1 MTLLIASVL
10 FLFVAGTIS
19 FYGYYRFV
27 RQGSAYGE
35 IGAAAAASPDLTPG
49 VVNSFRKATV
59 SLQWLGEKIPISPRD
74 SSLTRRFLVGAGYR
88 KDNALAIYYGIKA
101 ALAAVFLIAAIVS
114 HATFGHPL
122 LAIIIPVVAAALGFA
137 LPGVVLDALVD
148 RRRCVLRL
156 ALPDALDLMVVC
168 VEAGLA
174 LDQAIRVVSQEL
186 RTAHIEIS
194 EELALVSLEMYAGTR
209 RIEALSNLGRR
220 TGEPEIKKLVAV
232 LIQSDRFGTS
242 MADALRTHSQFMRTR
257 RRQQAEE
264 RANKIGVKMI
274 FPIFFLILPSIM
286 LVAVGPAL
294 LQLHKHLV
302 PLLHEFKLQ

>member
-1 MTLLIASVL
+1 MAFLIASLL
-10 FLFVAGTIS
+10 FLFVAGMIA

-27 RQGSAYGE
+27 RQASAYGA
-35 IGAAAAASPDLTPG
+35 IAGAATPLASLSPG
-49 VVNSFRKATV
+49 LANSFHTVTV
-59 SLQWLGEKIPISPRD
+59 SLQWLGEKVPISPQE
-74 SSLTRRFLVGAGYR
+74 SSLTRRFLAGAGYR
-88 KDNALAIYYGIKA
+88 KDHALTIYYGIKV
-101 ALAAVFLIAAIVS
+101 ALAAAFLVGALISHVS
-114 HATFGHPL
+114 FGYPL
-122 LAIIIPVVAAALGFA
+122 LGIIIPAIAAAVGFT
-137 LPGVVLDALVD
+137 LPGLVLDMLVE
-148 RRRCVLRL
+148 RRRGILRL
-156 ALPDALDLMVVC
+156 SLPDALDLMVVC

-186 RTAHIEIS
+186 RTAHREIS
-194 EELALVSLEMYAGTR
+194 EELTLVSLEMRAGSR
-209 RIEALSNLGRR
+209 RTEALSNLGRR
-220 TGEPEIKKLVAV
+220 TGEQEIKKLVAV

-294 LQLHKHLV
+294 LQLHKHLL
-302 PLLHEFKLQ
+302 PLLREFQFK

>member
-1 MTLLIASVL
+1 MTLLIASLL

-35 IGAAAAASPDLTPG
+35 IGATPPSPELAPRLG
-49 VVNSFRKATV
+49 HSFRTATV
-59 SLQWLGEKIPISPRD
+59 SLQWLGEKIPISPQD
-74 SSLTRRFLVGAGYR
+74 SSLTRRFLAGAGYR
-88 KDNALAIYYGIKA
+88 NDNALAIYYGIKVAFA
-101 ALAAVFLIAAIVS
+101 AAFLIAALISHVS
-114 HATFGHPL
+114 FGHPL
-122 LAIIIPVVAAALGFA
+122 LGLIIPVVAAALGFA
-137 LPGVVLDALVD
+137 LPGLVLDALVD
-148 RRRCVLRL
+148 RRRRILRL
-156 ALPDALDLMVVC
+156 SLPDALDLTVVC
-168 VEAGLA
+168 VEAGLG
-174 LDQAIRVVSQEL
+174 LDQAIQVVSQEL
-186 RTAHIEIS
+186 RVAHQEIS
-194 EELALVSLEMYAGTR
+194 EELALVSLEMRAGTR
-209 RIEALSNLGRR
+209 RIEALGNLGKR

-232 LIQSDRFGTS
+232 LVQSDRFGTS

-302 PLLHEFKLQ
+302 PLLHEFQLQ

>member
-35 IGAAAAASPDLTPG
+35 IGAAAAPPPDLTPG

-59 SLQWLGEKIPISPRD
+59 SLQWLGEKIPISPQD

-148 RRRCVLRL
+148 RRHCVLRL

-209 RIEALSNLGRR
+209 RIEALSNLG
-220 TGEPEIKKLVAV
+220 
-232 LIQSDRFGTS
+232 RFGTS